1 MHRNCN
7 LIQMKSLLKLKF
19 FATFLNVEI
28 SFYNLGT
35 LEQIV
40 NNAICANSDLEN
52 DLVKQLAVAGSF
64 LVFS

>member
-1 MHRNCN
+1 M
-7 LIQMKSLLKLKF
+7 QMKLLLKLKF
-19 FATFLNVEI
+19 FARSLNVEI

>member
-1 MHRNCN
+1 M
-7 LIQMKSLLKLKF
+7 QMKLLLKLKF
-19 FATFLNVEI
+19 FARSLNVEI

-40 NNAICANSDLEN
+40 NNAICANNADLEN